1 MNTSLILAFV
11 VYVLGNS
18 LVLTYQDKVS
28 FDRGYKAGVA
38 AATPAPR
45 TDVNLDNAC
54 TAWFFATNLK
64 AAKARMCRG
73 H

>member
-1 MNTSLILAFV
+1 MNYISITLAAVYVCSMALAFT
-11 VYVLGNS
+11 L
-18 LVLTYQDKVS
+18 QDQVS
-28 FDRGYKAGVA
+28 FARGYKAGVA
-38 AATPAPR
+38 AAVPAPR